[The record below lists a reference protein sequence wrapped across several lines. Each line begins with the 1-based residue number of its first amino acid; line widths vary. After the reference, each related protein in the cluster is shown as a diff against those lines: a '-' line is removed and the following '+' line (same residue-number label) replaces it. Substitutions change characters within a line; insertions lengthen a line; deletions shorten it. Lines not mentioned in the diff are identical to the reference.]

1 MARAMTPHLLFAGGD
16 PGGARC
22 LLPVIKSALEQG
34 IDIRVLAH
42 GWLEKQVKKMPD
54 PGLLIDEEELVS
66 TAFSMPSSVLIFSS
80 SVSDLLP
87 LRLAFRLKALGIPI
101 IHVLD
106 HWSNYARRLTTDDG
120 MVLEVDVY
128 TALDDLS
135 KEQIKASRIKA
146 RKVVVTG
153 SPALEA
159 LFFELSNLEESD
171 EISHLKR
178 DKMEHKSPVL
188 LWASEP
194 VTQDQGNSK
203 SPFYRGYT
211 EEDAFYWFTQLL
223 MQFVGEDIELLVA
236 PHPRE
241 DVARLESIVR
251 SYWPSATLL
260 KAGEGRKGVL
270 MAQGVCGMASMLL
283 YEAWL
288 WGKSVLSL
296 QPNARSPIP
305 FSHMKTEDDFFLVLD
320 VNRQKNKF
328 KEFLT
333 QGLKKKDE
341 GYQRTKRA
349 ARFSTHMGAAQRIL
363 MLGVELSK
371 TRFNGEA
378 F

>member
-34 IDIRVLAH
+34 IVVRVLAH
-42 GWLEKQVKKMPD
+42 GWLEEQVKKMPD
-54 PGLLIDEEELVS
+54 PGLLMDEEELAS
-66 TAFSMPSSVLIFSS
+66 TALSMPSSVLIFSS
-80 SVSDLLP
+80 SVSDLRP
-87 LRLAFRLKALGIPI
+87 LRLAIRLKALGIPI

-106 HWSNYARRLTTDDG
+106 HWSNYARRLATDDG

-128 TALDDLS
+128 TALDDFS
-135 KEQIKASRIKA
+135 REQIKASRVKA

-159 LFFELSNLEESD
+159 LFFELSSLEESD
-171 EISHLKR
+171 EISRFKKG
-178 DKMEHKSPVL
+178 KMDNARPVL

-194 VTQDQGNSK
+194 VTQDQGDSK
-203 SPFYRGYT
+203 SPSYRGYT
-211 EEDAFYWFTQLL
+211 EEDAFYWFTHLL
-223 MQFVGEDIELLVA
+223 MQFVGEDMELLVA

-241 DVARLESIVR
+241 DVARLESIVG
-251 SYWPSATLL
+251 SYWPNATLL
-260 KAGEGRKGVL
+260 KAGEGRKGIL

-305 FSHMKTEDDFFLVLD
+305 FSHMKREEDFFLVLD
-320 VNRQKNKF
+320 VNRQGIKF
-328 KEFLT
+328 KEFFA
-333 QGLKKKDE
+333 QGLKKSE
-341 GYQRTKRA
+341 EYQLTKREKRFA
-349 ARFSTHMGAAQRIL
+349 AHIGAAQRIL

-371 TRFNGEA
+371 KKV
-378 F
+378 